1 MNIDHAIEVTH
12 SNRKRHRGMS
22 LLFALLALAAL
33 SLAGVALVRS
43 VNTSALVIGNL
54 GFKQDATSASS
65 RATEAAITWIL
76 TTAASLDADNP
87 GSGYYASS
95 LDTLDPTGRTTT
107 AANKLGLVNWDS
119 DGCAYAIAGT
129 FAGCTLLPSSPP
141 IEANG
146 NSSRYVIA
154 RLCQKAEAVS
164 GTNTCAKPASATVS
178 ISPQHGEIKVGKHNP
193 DPVST
198 SPYYR
203 IIVRTVG
210 ARNTVSYTET
220 IVHF

>member
-1 MNIDHAIEVTH
+1 MNTTIRQTIHVR
-12 SNRKRHRGMS
+12 SRHRGMS

-65 RATEAAITWIL
+65 RATEQAIQWLLTNAAI
-76 TTAASLDADNP
+76 LDADHAAN
-87 GSGYYASS
+87 GYYATA
-95 LDTLDPTGRTTT
+95 LDTLDPTGRITT

-119 DGCAYAIAGT
+119 DGCAYAVAGT

-141 IEANG
+141 LEANG

-154 RLCQKAEAVS
+154 RLCQKAEAMS
-164 GTNTCAKPASATVS
+164 GTNPCAKPATATVS
-178 ISPQHGEIKVGKHNP
+178 VSPQHGEIKVGKHNP
-193 DPVST
+193 DPVSI

-210 ARNTVSYTET
+210 ARNPVSYTET